1 MLKKTITA
9 LSLLCILA
17 ACQSDDNSSPQPKPR
32 KDIALT
38 RAEQEMMDL
47 GTDFAFRFFNQ
58 VCKTEVE
65 KPNLFI
71 SPLSASLCL
80 SMIANGALGNTLSE
94 MTDVLGF
101 SGYSLEEMN
110 NYNKKL
116 VEALLDL
123 DNTTQLGIANSIWI
137 KKGFGVHDDFVSVN
151 KKMYDAQVQE
161 LDFALPHWVTML
173 EPGHWLQTQIY
184 AAAMQLAERVSRMKD
199 LPTGTDA
206 PALECDAVQRSAVAG
221 ADLAAGSVRVSVELK
236 PEIFYQVLSEQT
248 GLEIGDEAGLMPCIL
263 SLAKASRELR
273 RDVETRRKELK
284 IIQDTC
290 GEDAEACKLGYLRV
304 LDLNAALAEHL
315 RLQDNREKL
324 RRAEAERQAAE
335 RARAAAPVIIP
346 PTEEERQLKAEAE
359 QSAQRNAFITAS
371 GRLDCEVLQRFAAPA
386 QPEAPAR
393 KQYRFWVEFT
403 REDIAWFKQGA
414 AERGFR
420 YGSIK

>member
-161 LDFALPHWVTML
+161 LDFASP
-173 EPGHWLQTQIY
+173 
-184 AAAMQLAERVSRMKD
+184 K
-199 LPTGTDA
+199 A
-206 PALECDAVQRSAVAG
+206 PDIINGWCAG
-221 ADLAAGSVRVSVELK
+221 KTNNCIPKVLN
-236 PEIFYQVLSEQT
+236 EIPV
-248 GLEIGDEAGLMPCIL
+248 
-263 SLAKASRELR
+263 
-273 RDVETRRKELK
+273 
-284 IIQDTC
+284 
-290 GEDAEACKLGYLRV
+290 
-304 LDLNAALAEHL
+304 
-315 RLQDNREKL
+315 
-324 RRAEAERQAAE
+324 
-335 RARAAAPVIIP
+335 RARLYLLIALYLMGIWKN
-346 PTEEERQLKAEAE
+346 QFKK
-359 QSAQRNAFITAS
+359 SYTA
-371 GRLDCEVLQRFAAPA
+371 
-386 QPEAPAR
+386 
-393 KQYRFWVEFT
+393 
-403 REDIAWFKQGA
+403 
-414 AERGFR
+414 
-420 YGSIK
+420 

>member
-38 RAEQEMMDL
+38 RVEQEMTDL

-80 SMIANGALGNTLSE
+80 SMIANGASGNTLSE

-137 KKGFGVHDDFVSVN
+137 KQGFGVHDDFVSVN
-151 KKMYDAQVQE
+151 KKIYDAQVQE
-161 LDFALPHWVTML
+161 LDFASPKAPDIINSWCAGKTNNCIKEVLTEMPASARMYLLNALYFKGIWKNQFKKSDTKAELFTSVDGSRSTVQMMNMSRERFNYTENECFSIAEFPYGNEAFSMVVLLPAEGKSLEECLPQLTDEHWREWSNTLSGTML
-173 EPGHWLQTQIY
+173 NVKLPRFELKYDKGLIED
-184 AAAMQLAERVSRMKD
+184 MQEMEMKD
-199 LPTGTDA
+199 AFDSRCADFSKMSNEELFVDLLQQYTYVKVDEEGTEA
-206 PALECDAVQRSAVAG
+206 TAVTIAG
-221 ADLAAGSVRVSVELK
+221 MVD
-236 PEIFYQVLSEQT
+236 
-248 GLEIGDEAGLMPCIL
+248 
-263 SLAKASRELR
+263 
-273 RDVETRRKELK
+273 
-284 IIQDTC
+284 
-290 GEDAEACKLGYLRV
+290 
-304 LDLNAALAEHL
+304 
-315 RLQDNREKL
+315 
-324 RRAEAERQAAE
+324 
-335 RARAAAPVIIP
+335 AAAPGSSAVIP
-346 PTEEERQLKAEAE
+346 FYVDRPFVFL
-359 QSAQRNAFITAS
+359 
-371 GRLDCEVLQRFAAPA
+371 
-386 QPEAPAR
+386 
-393 KQYRFWVEFT
+393 
-403 REDIAWFKQGA
+403 
-414 AERGFR
+414 
-420 YGSIK
+420 IKEKSTGTILFMGKVTKL

>member
-161 LDFALPHWVTML
+161 LDFASPKAPDIINGWCAGKTNNCIPKVLNEIPETARLYLLNALYFKGIWKNQFKKSDTAEEAFTNADGSKSTVHMMNLRDERFNYAENEYFSMAELPYGNEAFSMVVLLPAEGKSLDECLPQLNDERWGEWNSSLSSSALNLKLPRFEMEYDKELIDDMMVMGMQEAFTPSADFSGMADEDL
-173 EPGHWLQTQIY
+173 FISLLQQFTY
-184 AAAMQLAERVSRMKD
+184 VKVNEEGTEAAAVTVGGMDVVAPGPSMVIPFYVDRPFIFLIKEKS
-199 LPTGTDA
+199 TG
-206 PALECDAVQRSAVAG
+206 V
-221 ADLAAGSVRVSVELK
+221 
-236 PEIFYQVLSEQT
+236 
-248 GLEIGDEAGLMPCIL
+248 IL
-263 SLAKASRELR
+263 FMGK
-273 RDVETRRKELK
+273 VT
-284 IIQDTC
+284 
-290 GEDAEACKLGYLRV
+290 KL
-304 LDLNAALAEHL
+304 
-315 RLQDNREKL
+315 
-324 RRAEAERQAAE
+324 
-335 RARAAAPVIIP
+335 
-346 PTEEERQLKAEAE
+346 
-359 QSAQRNAFITAS
+359 
-371 GRLDCEVLQRFAAPA
+371 
-386 QPEAPAR
+386 
-393 KQYRFWVEFT
+393 
-403 REDIAWFKQGA
+403 
-414 AERGFR
+414 
-420 YGSIK
+420 